1 MLGYIQCDNNE
12 SEWMVA
18 IIFFTRIQVSLI
30 NLDVYDC
37 LIHTHVFVSRYFQRM
52 FQGASEFN
60 GDMSNWNVANVGDMT
75 VSR

>member
-37 LIHTHVFVSRYFQRM
+37 LILTHVFVSRYFQRM